1 MTKVSSKT
9 ENALWRYYNGNDST
23 WRSYFFKGLERSKPE
38 FFNKIKTIYSK
49 MKLQLQLV
57 GKSEMT
63 LDTVCVASDNQ
74 LNTLRIDFA
83 FDRVEGLQPIFE
95 VLHPNDAVKSYLAW
109 QSENDYKNDM
119 QLLIPFQF
127 IRSYC
132 IFELS
137 LWERLK
143 GVLPAA
149 NR

>member
-1 MTKVSSKT
+1 
-9 ENALWRYYNGNDST
+9 
-23 WRSYFFKGLERSKPE
+23 
-38 FFNKIKTIYSK
+38 

-119 QLLIPFQF
+119 QITIPFQF

-132 IFELS
+132 AFELS